1 MSDWNLPWTGAC
13 RCGQVKLKVTAP
25 PLLTMA
31 CHCTGCQRMTASAFS
46 LSVAAPAEAF
56 EVTEGE
62 PVIGGLHGDD
72 VHHYFCPHCMSWLF
86 TRPTALSWFVNV
98 RSTMLDGAPASTPFI
113 ETYTS
118 EKLDWAETPAVH
130 SFETFPPQEAYA
142 GLVEAFSQRRSKPA
156 T

>member
-13 RCGQVKLKVTAP
+13 RCGQVKLKVTAA

-46 LSVAAPAEAF
+46 LSVAIPADGF
-56 EVTEGE
+56 EVTGTE

-86 TRPTALSWFVNV
+86 TKPQGLDWFVNV
-98 RSTMLDGAPASTPFI
+98 RATMLDGAPAATPFL

-118 EKLDWAETPAVH
+118 EKLDWVETPAVH
-130 SFETFPPQEAYA
+130 SYAQFPPPEVY
-142 GLVEAFSQRRSKPA
+142 GELIEAFTGKPA
-156 T
+156 GAA